1 MRFSLKVFE
10 VFFPV
15 SYVVSLENI
24 VMDQVILDG
33 LQNLQLTKDEEE
45 GIRISAP
52 SRVDWLEECHL
63 SLFGK
68 LLSDRQ
74 QNIRALKSTL
84 RSVWKLG
91 SDLRIVEVGNDILQ
105 FKFTSK
111 YQMEWVEKN
120 GPWNFENNLL
130 LLCRW
135 RKGLTVANIVFPHS
149 PFWIQIWGVPFEL
162 MVEETG
168 KDVGNRIGKF
178 LEVDKRTWQS
188 EQAKYMRIRAELPL
202 HKPLRRGAYLLNEEG
217 EKVWVTFKYERLPT
231 VCYRCGRLG
240 HDDKHCDAKESG
252 LTTEYQY
259 GDWIRANGSFKGGQE
274 KMRARKE
281 VHPSSNFNGRRFEAQ
296 STGEED
302 AMTGSGEGS
311 KNGAVNWPAE
321 KQGER
326 TDIGNDGRTES
337 QAACHTGG
345 WDNSAAS
352 PPNVEEP
359 EVTRTVK
366 KSLNFGNN
374 GGEIDALEM
383 STPNMGCQS
392 GRMLKEKEVVNPAEP
407 IMDFSEFKEEGF
419 LDLGC
424 KIKDFGPKTIGRWK
438 RLAREKGL
446 NKEVDLL
453 GQEKRSGLKRTGELE
468 ALETEEN
475 RKAKRKQRKNTKEA
489 AVTAV
494 QHRREP

>member
-1 MRFSLKVFE
+1 M
-10 VFFPV
+10 
-15 SYVVSLENI
+15 
-24 VMDQVILDG
+24 
-33 LQNLQLTKDEEE
+33 
-45 GIRISAP
+45 A
-52 SRVDWLEECHL
+52 
-63 SLFGK
+63 
-68 LLSDRQ
+68 
-74 QNIRALKSTL
+74 
-84 RSVWKLG
+84 
-91 SDLRIVEVGNDILQ
+91 
-105 FKFTSK
+105 
-111 YQMEWVEKN
+111 
-120 GPWNFENNLL
+120 
-130 LLCRW
+130 
-135 RKGLTVANIVFPHS
+135 
-149 PFWIQIWGVPFEL
+149 
-162 MVEETG
+162 
-168 KDVGNRIGKF
+168 
-178 LEVDKRTWQS
+178 
-188 EQAKYMRIRAELPL
+188 
-202 HKPLRRGAYLLNEEG
+202 
-217 EKVWVTFKYERLPT
+217 
-231 VCYRCGRLG
+231 
-240 HDDKHCDAKESG
+240 
-252 LTTEYQY
+252 
-259 GDWIRANGSFKGGQE
+259 
-274 KMRARKE
+274 
-281 VHPSSNFNGRRFEAQ
+281 
-296 STGEED
+296 
-302 AMTGSGEGS
+302 GSGEGS

-366 KSLNFGNN
+366 KSLNFGSN

-407 IMDFSEFKEEGF
+407 IMDFSEFKDEGF

-446 NKEVDLL
+446 NKEVVFL